1 MNSHEALQDALILV
15 SCALVAVGLSLRTV
29 SGARL
34 WRATI
39 TPLASIIGSGF
50 LVSGPLLASIA
61 GPYAVFLMAALCL
74 AGYMIGSAVR
84 HNIRHLEPVMRE
96 PDGEARLKLLAGER
110 LSELCLAIA
119 YLISISFYIQLLA
132 AFVLRG
138 ANLDNPFLANILAT
152 CILAFL
158 GVVGFVRGFRN
169 LEQLEELA
177 VTIKLTV
184 IAGLLAGL
192 LGYNFELLEQGQWQF
207 SQAPG
212 TFDMKSLRIAL
223 GALLIVQGFETSR
236 YLGHVY
242 SCDER
247 VRSMRLAQLLASA
260 IYVAFM
266 VLVAA
271 FLDPSV
277 PAKETAIIDYS
288 ATVAAILPILLI
300 LGAAAA
306 QFSAAIADFVGSAG
320 LAAGVFP
327 VVRERWLYPAIAVTV
342 IALTWMTN
350 VFEIL
355 TIASRAFAAYYLL
368 QSLLALL
375 AWKVTGKGRP
385 TILQSIQ
392 FSLGAIASAAT
403 LLFGLPAH

>member
-1 MNSHEALQDALILV
+1 MHEAVQDTIILV
-15 SCALVAVGLSLRTV
+15 SCAIVAVLLSMRAI
-29 SGARL
+29 SRARL
-34 WRATI
+34 WRATV

-61 GPYAVFLMAALCL
+61 GQYAVFVMAALCL
-74 AGYMIGSAVR
+74 VGYAIGTAVR
-84 HNIRHLEPVMRE
+84 YNIRYVEPIIE
-96 PDGEARLKLLAGER
+96 SGDGGIASKVRATER
-110 LSELCLAIA
+110 LSGISLAVA

-138 ANLDNPFLANILAT
+138 ASIESINLGNVLAT
-152 CILAFL
+152 GILSFL
-158 GVVGFVRGFRN
+158 GVVGLVRGFSD

-177 VTIKLTV
+177 VTLKLTV

-192 LGYNFELLEQGQWQF
+192 LGHNIEIFEQGTWHLTK
-207 SQAPG
+207 APHA
-212 TFDMKSLRIAL
+212 FDLTSVRIAL

-242 SCDER
+242 EPEER
-247 VRSMRLAQLLASA
+247 VRSMRLAQWLATA
-260 IYVAFM
+260 IYMAFM

-271 FLDPSV
+271 FLDPNF

-288 ATVAAILPILLI
+288 AEVAAILPMLLI
-300 LGAAAA
+300 LGAVAA

-320 LAAGVFP
+320 LAVDAFP
-327 VVRERWLYPAIAVTV
+327 RAKEKWLYPAIALVV
-342 IALTWMTN
+342 IGLTWATN

-368 QSLLALL
+368 QCLLALF
-375 AWKVTGKGRP
+375 AWRGTQTGQP
-385 TILQSIQ
+385 TALQIAQ

-403 LLFGLPAH
+403 LLFGLSVH